1 MICYEYWSLPVRLSN
16 PLMRQWFFDN
26 LVWEQRR
33 RRLGV
38 ITVRELTRVKSAWRA
53 KLLSL
58 WQIGLWTRCAASVW
72 LSKSGCTAWI
82 GLKKCHLW
90 QAGSSKKT
98 ACWCRKPPPANTIL
112 ALGASSHLGAMWL
125 TPVITSGPCG
135 QIPPHRVA
143 FIVFFFFFPSSK
155 LTPVTDWLD
164 DLSIDLPDPSRALP
178 SDAPDGRS
186 FHRSLRRILSCI
198 SQDKQALIAK
208 GKARRNR
215 GVSPPPQ
222 NKHRSMAE
230 LSEQTY
236 LILTSVSV
244 EAMHAVCASLM
255 LYALADTRGTIK

>member
-1 MICYEYWSLPVRLSN
+1 M
-16 PLMRQWFFDN
+16 
-26 LVWEQRR
+26 LVQK
-33 RRLGV
+33 
-38 ITVRELTRVKSAWRA
+38 TP
-53 KLLSL
+53 
-58 WQIGLWTRCAASVW
+58 
-72 LSKSGCTAWI
+72 
-82 GLKKCHLW
+82 
-90 QAGSSKKT
+90 SSKH
-98 ACWCRKPPPANTIL
+98 
-112 ALGASSHLGAMWL
+112 HLGAWSIITPGSHVTDTCNYIRTMWADSS
-125 TPVITSGPCG
+125 TPRCF
-135 QIPPHRVA
+135 HCL
-143 FIVFFFFFPSSK
+143 FFFFPSSK

-178 SDAPDGRS
+178 TDTPDGRS

-198 SQDKQALIAK
+198 SQDKQALMAK

-222 NKHRSMAE
+222 NKHRNMAE